1 MFWRTAT
8 GLVVTCMQND
18 LRLASTI
25 KLYNPP
31 PVEKRRCNPRLKSN
45 EQSLDDAIK
54 SVKSGYQT
62 NK

>member
-1 MFWRTAT
+1 M
-8 GLVVTCMQND
+8 ND

-31 PVEKRRCNPRLKSN
+31 LIEKRRCNPRLTGSEESMTKV
-45 EQSLDDAIK
+45 IK
-54 SVKSGYQT
+54 SLKSGW

>member
-1 MFWRTAT
+1 M
-8 GLVVTCMQND
+8 ND

-45 EQSLDDAIK
+45 EQVLPEMIK
-54 SVKSGYQT
+54 SLKSGWNYD
-62 NK
+62 